1 MNNKLL
7 DYVLMKKEIEMGNKL
22 NQEQEAKF
30 KQMDAVYNSDETIK
44 NEIDKLLNAS
54 SLNQAYDILSG
65 KYVEEPV
72 QKVVETEPIL
82 SNDNQGGESITN
94 EQEKVLVLANNKLN
108 LSPSRGALD
117 IPIVKVIFSGT
128 FIISLIAF
136 SILSFISVKHL

>member
-65 KYVEEPV
+65 KYIEEPV

-82 SNDNQGGESITN
+82 NNDNQGGESITN
-94 EQEKVLVLANNKLN
+94 EQEKVLVLSNNK
-108 LSPSRGALD
+108 RAGFADAL
-117 IPIVKVIFSGT
+117 IMALVTGFVGGIATTILFM
-128 FIISLIAF
+128 LI
-136 SILSFISVKHL
+136 